1 MWHKGSKKSSR
12 SSKVCLLVLVVTVYN
27 NSQSVDVPLLY
38 STTRLTEVGNEEM
51 KGKEE
56 KKRQGKREN
65 HWKEGDQ
72 CRQIGSDLWQR
83 QQPPSVHIVSPRKTM
98 DIDRTEHTQTQT
110 QRVKRKERVILLLV
124 DSSIFEREK
133 WNLGD
138 LESHSKTKSTVFLKC
153 TCTEFNCVD
162 IGTLTSQSV
171 LLMSFRLSLNTLSL
185 GLREGREKRKSC
197 CYC

>member
-1 MWHKGSKKSSR
+1 MWHKGSSNKSSR

-38 STTRLTEVGNEEM
+38 STTRLTEVENEEM

-72 CRQIGSDLWQR
+72 CRQIGSDLWQ
-83 QQPPSVHIVSPRKTM
+83 PPTVHIVSPRKTM
-98 DIDRTEHTQTQT
+98 DIDRTEHTQAQT
-110 QRVKRKERVILLLV
+110 QRVKKEERVILLLV

-138 LESHSKTKSTVFLKC
+138 LESHSKTKVNCFFEVHLHWIQL
-153 TCTEFNCVD
+153 NCVD

>member
-1 MWHKGSKKSSR
+1 MWHKGSNSISK
-12 SSKVCLLVLVVTVYN
+12 SSKVCLLLVVTVYN
-27 NSQSVDVPLLY
+27 SSQSVDVLLLLLY

-72 CRQIGSDLWQR
+72 CLPANWQWFMAAADC
-83 QQPPSVHIVSPRKTM
+83 SHCVATRKTM
-98 DIDRTEHTQTQT
+98 DIDRTEHTQAQT

-124 DSSIFEREK
+124 DSSTFEREK

-138 LESHSKTKSTVFLKC
+138 SESQQKQ
-153 TCTEFNCVD
+153 
-162 IGTLTSQSV
+162 SQLFFWSA
-171 LLMSFRLSLNTLSL
+171 LALNSIV
-185 GLREGREKRKSC
+185 
-197 CYC
+197 